1 MFRNLNMEANPGVW
15 LFSAMFAG
23 SSSTQSDIAVSLRNK
38 SDGKWMSEDE
48 NRSENLDGS
57 KKLRPACRP
66 SDTWIL

>member
-38 SDGKWMSEDE
+38 SDG
-48 NRSENLDGS
+48 
-57 KKLRPACRP
+57 
-66 SDTWIL
+66 